1 LNQSSGH
8 TDYPIGEKWGTP
20 MIREVGQV
28 FDEIL
33 VLYAQAGR
41 REALDRLAS
50 RWRPRHLAHARRLLG
65 SNDRAADAVQDAW
78 VSIVRGL
85 WRLNDPTRF
94 PGWSYAILTRRCQD
108 MMRRAGRAHE
118 MPLDENFVDESF
130 AEHAS
135 ALDLRDGLNALPA
148 DQLAAVALFYREGL
162 AVVEIAEALRVP
174 VGTVKTRLFH
184 ARRALRRHLA
194 GDES

>member
-1 LNQSSGH
+1 
-8 TDYPIGEKWGTP
+8 

-28 FDEIL
+28 FDEVL

-50 RWRPRHLAHARRLLG
+50 RWRPRHFAHARRLLG

-94 PGWSYAILTRRCQD
+94 PAWSYAILTRRCQD
-108 MMRRAGRAHE
+108 MMRRASRAQE
-118 MPLDENFVDESF
+118 LPLDENVSDDSPV
-130 AEHAS
+130 EHGS
-135 ALDLRDGLNALPA
+135 ARDLRDGLNSLPP
-148 DQLAAVALFYREGL
+148 DQRAAVALFYRDGL
-162 AVVEIAEALRVP
+162 AVAEIAEVLSIPA
-174 VGTVKTRLFH
+174 GTVKTRLFH
-184 ARRALRRHLA
+184 ARRALRRYLT
-194 GDES
+194 GDEV